1 MDFCRLAVKL
11 YQKVQPNASAAP
23 EAAFSDC
30 ENESVCLAAA
40 LGIVTGYDDGTFRP
54 YSPSPVRRPQR
65 WHIGCIPRSVARPGA
80 ANDKPRTNITQL
92 GDWARSSVYAMREIG
107 IMQSKNNRFR
117 PKDGYTQERAV
128 VTVERA
134 FQAVNCK
141 LQNTPMHIMYRGI
154 FIAYYL
160 FGGAVV
166 SRTTNSA
173 LTSVTCA
180 VLSPLI
186 ISCSR

>member
-54 YSPSPVRRPQR
+54 YQSITRQEAAAMLDRLYTSL
-65 WHIGCIPRSVARPGA
+65 GGKASA
-80 ANDKPRTNITQL
+80 ANDKPYDNDAQL

-107 IMQSKNNRFR
+107 IMQSKENNRFR

-134 FQAVNCK
+134 FQAVK
-141 LQNTPMHIMYRGI
+141 
-154 FIAYYL
+154 
-160 FGGAVV
+160 
-166 SRTTNSA
+166 
-173 LTSVTCA
+173 
-180 VLSPLI
+180 
-186 ISCSR
+186 